1 MYDYPDHFLECTPK
15 DNDIKLTECP
25 AYEKPKKVVDIEL
38 KECPAYGQLH
48 AIHSTW
54 YIIEIINNQAVLAG
68 TLISISNDVITIVL
82 YYSYSIHHPLDYVLV
97 SKTKY
102 F

>member
-1 MYDYPDHFLECTPK
+1 MTRLLSHCLLSNNSPSMHLKINFLHKDNKILCAFIGKRGSCQTKAPTYDYPDNFLDRTPK

-48 AIHSTW
+48 AIQST
-54 YIIEIINNQAVLAG
+54 
-68 TLISISNDVITIVL
+68 
-82 YYSYSIHHPLDYVLV
+82 
-97 SKTKY
+97 
-102 F
+102 